1 MKKNIK
7 SCLIIF
13 MIVLIA
19 YAVLDLHVVRADN
32 FDLSV
37 HEAGASGDSFNNAI
51 TSVTGTI
58 LAVLRYAGMG
68 IAMISLVLIATKY
81 LYSSPGEK
89 ADYKKNLLVFAIGG
103 VGMFA
108 ASTIV
113 DILMKVSEK
122 ITA

>member
-1 MKKNIK
+1 MKKILK

-13 MIVLIA
+13 MIVLMF
-19 YAVLDLHVVRADN
+19 YAILDLYVVNGTDN
-32 FDLSV
+32 FALSI
-37 HEAGASGDSFNNAI
+37 HEGEGEDSFNGAI
-51 TSVTGTI
+51 TSITGTI

-68 IAMISLVLIATKY
+68 IAMISLVLIAMKY

-103 VGMFA
+103 IGMFA

-113 DILMKVSEK
+113 DILMKASEK
-122 ITA
+122 ISV